1 MDEDIENKEAQ
12 FIDITNQMT
21 FDLEL
26 LQDRYDLN
34 AVRSI
39 ISNCCELLMSQGMT
53 RDEAWSFVNNE
64 WFA

>member
-12 FIDITNQMT
+12 FIDITNQMM

-39 ISNCCELLMSQGMT
+39 INNSCELLMSQGMT
-53 RDEAWSFVNNE
+53 RDEAWDFVNNE